1 MAPHLE
7 SNWEHYIQHVKF
19 WRTEVKRSLGEMISN
34 LEIVSSGNGKPT
46 IFGLAAAPGD
56 SSFNQILMH
65 AEICLDDL
73 PLNSDELMEE
83 RPILELKPMFD
94 FAAKI
99 QFQPQTPSKDP
110 STDDQQQSKLPS
122 ELALH
127 YERLRGQLSSGV
139 VSYERHAENGAFL
152 ICTFTQLFVYK
163 NNIRSQIAQWLPPQS
178 FLMNAS
184 FCKITSDF
192 VAFISGNQLFID

>member
-65 AEICLDDL
+65 AEICLGFFNF
-73 PLNSDELMEE
+73 LNFFKFSWSL
-83 RPILELKPMFD
+83 
-94 FAAKI
+94 
-99 QFQPQTPSKDP
+99 
-110 STDDQQQSKLPS
+110 
-122 ELALH
+122 
-127 YERLRGQLSSGV
+127 
-139 VSYERHAENGAFL
+139 ENGEE
-152 ICTFTQLFVYK
+152 TLF
-163 NNIRSQIAQWLPPQS
+163 
-178 FLMNAS
+178 
-184 FCKITSDF
+184 
-192 VAFISGNQLFID
+192 